1 MKDALYF
8 LTQTIG
14 NLVVLI
20 FILRFW
26 LPIFRVDFRNPI
38 SQSVLKFTS
47 PIVNKARRFIP
58 SFGQIDTS
66 VILVTFSIQSLLI
79 FMLLTISQNT
89 VDFSLV
95 LIAAIFE
102 LALSSANLFFLVII
116 INVLFSW
123 IAPYTYSPFKS
134 LVENIADS
142 ILSPYRKMFGSIG
155 GLDLSPLFAII
166 AIQTIMIFLKSS
178 TPLNV

>member
-79 FMLLTISQNT
+79 FM
-89 VDFSLV
+89 
-95 LIAAIFE
+95 
-102 LALSSANLFFLVII
+102 
-116 INVLFSW
+116 
-123 IAPYTYSPFKS
+123 
-134 LVENIADS
+134 
-142 ILSPYRKMFGSIG
+142 
-155 GLDLSPLFAII
+155 
-166 AIQTIMIFLKSS
+166 
-178 TPLNV
+178 